1 MPPSRRFFRRLD
13 RDRSLSLDAGEL
25 QRGLAEL
32 GLALGTA
39 EAEGVCRRWDRDG
52 SGALDLEEFLR
63 ALRVGPLPV
72 GALHPAAW
80 GAARGGP
87 CTPLRGV
94 LPVGVLPVGGAP
106 SPRCVAVLPVGGPLH
121 PAAWRCCPWG
131 SPFTPLRGGAGLSW
145 ADVAAQTLD
154 PYH

>member
-63 ALRVGPLPV
+63 ALRVGPLPE

-80 GAARGGP
+80 GAAR
-87 CTPLRGV
+87 
-94 LPVGVLPVGGAP
+94 
-106 SPRCVAVLPVGGPLH
+106 GGPLH

-131 SPFTPLRGGAGLSW
+131 SPRGGAGLSW

>member
-63 ALRVGPLPV
+63 ALRVGPLPE

-87 CTPLRGV
+87 LHPTAWQCCPWGGPFTPLRG
-94 LPVGVLPVGGAP
+94 GAARGGAP
-106 SPRCVAVLPVGGPLH
+106 SPRCVGVL
-121 PAAWRCCPWG
+121 G
-131 SPFTPLRGGAGLSW
+131 SRGLM
-145 ADVAAQTLD
+145 
-154 PYH
+154 